1 MNTEKMTGKTIVITG
16 SGSGMGAAMAK
27 EFASR
32 EAKVALLDL
41 NEEGLKRLQRQS
53 KITAASA
60 FIIRQM

>member
-41 NEEGLKRLQRQS
+41 NEEGLQRQS

>member
-32 EAKVALLDL
+32 DLMYHKKLFRLKVRVRFLHNSAHLLHC
-41 NEEGLKRLQRQS
+41 QV
-53 KITAASA
+53 
-60 FIIRQM
+60 F